1 MMDLRSQMKVVDLL
15 LKLFRGDLQHI
26 NPYPFVPQKHKNIPN
41 ADSGG
46 LMRSIPEHE
55 GIQAPISSAF
65 LKSWMPAHPSMCTAR
80 WCSAMGRS
88 SRRGAGSR
96 IPAAIRI

>member
-55 GIQAPISSAF
+55 GIPKRPS
-65 LKSWMPAHPSMCTAR
+65 PALF
-80 WCSAMGRS
+80 
-88 SRRGAGSR
+88 
-96 IPAAIRI
+96 

>member
-15 LKLFRGDLQHI
+15 MKLFRGDMQHI

-46 LMRSIPEHE
+46 LLRSIPERE
-55 GIQAPISSAF
+55 GIPSGQIQRF
-65 LKSWMPAHPSMCTAR
+65 LRSWMPVRPFMCTVR
-80 WCSAMGRS
+80 WYSVTGKS
-88 SRRGAGSR
+88 SQREAGSR
-96 IPAAIRI
+96 IPAVILI